1 MKKINMLII
10 MILLSFLVFI
20 PSVRAEISYGSC
32 IKKYTDSY
40 IKYTGS
46 GMDAYDVPRTYST
59 GKQGNIDFSKGN
71 HKWKDTPVEF
81 TFRVQANLKHTVNS
95 IMYNI
100 GSCSS
105 EITGFPKGK
114 RNVDFKVR
122 IANGYVAEFSVWG
135 TQKKDNSDSITAI
148 RKETQ
153 KVKYNNPGQEPV
165 TLEENEAG
173 QKIGQKVKCD
183 AIHDILDKYWGW
195 ALALAPILTILL
207 ISFDLVTV
215 IISNDVDRM
224 KKVGSNAVKRMTAL
238 VILLFLPYIL
248 ELLFGFFNFPICL

>member
-1 MKKINMLII
+1 MKKINILII
-10 MILLSFLVFI
+10 MILISFLVCI

-32 IKKYTDSY
+32 IKKYKDSY

-46 GMDAYDVPRTYST
+46 GMDAYNVPKTYST

-71 HKWKDTPVEF
+71 HTWTAAPVRF

-114 RNVDFKVR
+114 RNVNFEVK
-122 IANGYVAEFSVWG
+122 IANGYIAEFSVWG
-135 TQKKDNSDSITAI
+135 TQKKDDTDSITAI

-153 KVKYNNPGQEPV
+153 KVKFYDPSQDPV
-165 TLEENEAG
+165 TIEENEAG